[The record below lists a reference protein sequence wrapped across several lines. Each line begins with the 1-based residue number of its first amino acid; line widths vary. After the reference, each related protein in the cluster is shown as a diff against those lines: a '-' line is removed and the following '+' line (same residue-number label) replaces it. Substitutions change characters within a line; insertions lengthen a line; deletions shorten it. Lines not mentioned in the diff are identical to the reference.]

1 MCKGMADMIETL
13 RNTLQRVE
21 QLLTRF
27 ELDTAAQVHAID
39 YRADIALLCEEF
51 ATQIRDLQ
59 TIDER

>member
-1 MCKGMADMIETL
+1 MIETL